1 MTTHDVAKGFSARE
15 LARYEDLL
23 LDRRHRLLDDLQTL
37 EKADANGA
45 GEIPPTS
52 SHLADLGSDREASD
66 ISLGRRESES
76 TEIQEID
83 DALDRIR
90 DGSFGLCEDCSRL
103 ISNGRLQAIPY
114 ARLCLSCKTVEEA

>member
-1 MTTHDVAKGFSARE
+1 MGSNGVAEGFTQDDLGRFES
-15 LARYEDLL
+15 LL
-23 LDRRHRLLDDLQTL
+23 LDRRRLLLRDLQTL
-37 EKADANGA
+37 EEGDSQNASDSA
-45 GEIPPTS
+45 PVS

-83 DALDRIR
+83 DAMERIR